1 MTTST
6 ADDVTGWRHVA
17 VWPLLVIVRFYR
29 RWISPAL
36 PATCRF
42 YPTCSSYGLTA
53 LTRFGPIEGTWLT
66 LKRLARCHPWNPG
79 GVDHVP
85 PKGHS
90 AHGEHGRS
98 DAAPAPVE
106 AKDD

>member
-1 MTTST
+1 MTTPT
-6 ADDVTGWRHVA
+6 ADEVTGWRHIA

-53 LTRFGPIEGTWLT
+53 LTRFGPIKGTWLT

-85 PKGHS
+85 PKGHA
-90 AHGEHGRS
+90 AHGEHGRP
-98 DAAPAPVE
+98 DAAPAPVK